1 MKNAIYLNNSLQ
13 AFLVKQAIAHEIK
26 AYKDKGFKDTD
37 FEVQQL
43 KSALPHI
50 KETNALPVRKEANN
64 AN

>member
-1 MKNAIYLNNSLQ
+1 M
-13 AFLVKQAIAHEIK
+13 VKQAIAHEIK